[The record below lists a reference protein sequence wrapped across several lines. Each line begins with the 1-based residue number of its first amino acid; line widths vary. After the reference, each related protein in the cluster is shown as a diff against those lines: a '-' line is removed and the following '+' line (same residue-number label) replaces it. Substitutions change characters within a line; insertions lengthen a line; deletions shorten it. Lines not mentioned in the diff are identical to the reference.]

1 MVVASDAMTPSNRI
15 GMGVRSD
22 YMVVTSDRHNNPHH
36 RNGIAVKSDYKV
48 VTSDVTAPNTNSSH
62 GYANAKQVQ
71 SYAHRHIDAYNIL
84 CCPMNIDTSQVN
96 TIFLLYAPWGTSFA
110 AIRCALPM
118 SKT

>member
-1 MVVASDAMTPSNRI
+1 MVVASDARTPSNTI

-62 GYANAKQVQ
+62 GDANAKQVQ
-71 SYAHRHIDAYNIL
+71 SYAHRHIDAYNNL
-84 CCPMNIDTSQVN
+84 CCPMNIDTSSVDAK
-96 TIFLLYAPWGTSFA
+96 FSMPWGTSFA
-110 AIRCALPM
+110 AIRC
-118 SKT
+118 THC